1 MQANDPSS
9 GLFAVDHS
17 SLAMFKE
24 CPRKYYYA
32 IVEGRRPKTAAA
44 PLVFGAAY
52 HDGLETFER
61 SMAAGATRHEA
72 LRAAIRKAIKYEL
85 TSDDSARTRATLI
98 RALVWHE
105 AHYRSDFVQVI
116 TLPNGK
122 PAVELS
128 FRVELPFTFS
138 HSDAP
143 VIYCGHIDSIVSY
156 QGRLFA
162 MEHKHTKSALN
173 EHYWQRY
180 VFSSQISGYVLAAEA
195 NFAAEIGGAIID
207 ATQVGVNF
215 ARFGRRVAAR
225 VKAHQEEW
233 LLDLH
238 YWLTQLDMSFAAN
251 RWPHNHESCGKYGGC
266 QFRSVCFANPSVRDV
281 VLRDEFKIERWD
293 PLRVRGE
300 ED

>member
-1 MQANDPSS
+1 MQANDPAS

-44 PLVFGAAY
+44 PLVFGSAY

-61 SMAAGATRHEA
+61 SVAAGATRQEA
-72 LRAAIRKAIKYEL
+72 LRAAIRKACKHEL
-85 TSDDSARTRATLI
+85 TTDDPARTRATLI
-98 RALVWHE
+98 RALIWHE
-105 AHYRSDFVQVI
+105 AHYRNDFAKVV

-143 VIYCGHIDSIVSY
+143 VIYCGHIDSLVEY

-162 MEHKHTKSALN
+162 MEHKHTKTALS

-195 NFAAEIGGAIID
+195 NFSVEVGGAIID

-238 YWLTQLDMSFAAN
+238 YWLTQLDGSFAAN

-266 QFRSVCFANPSVRDV
+266 QFKSVCFSNPSVRDV
-281 VLRDEFKIERWD
+281 ILRDEFRIDRWD
-293 PLRVRGE
+293 PLRVRGDDE
-300 ED
+300 